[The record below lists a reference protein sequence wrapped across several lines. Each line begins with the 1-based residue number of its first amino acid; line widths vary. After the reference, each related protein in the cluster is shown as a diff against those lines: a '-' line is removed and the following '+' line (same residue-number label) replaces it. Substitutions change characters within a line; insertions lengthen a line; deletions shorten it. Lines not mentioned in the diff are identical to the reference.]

1 MFEISHSALNNNAY
15 ITISGDVTINYIQE
29 IKQKLPNPT
38 SRTILDLQNVANYDF
53 SFLQLIAYYIKIL
66 QNSGY
71 DYSIKLNKKLK
82 IDFNKLFPE
91 LENIE
96 EVGNE

>member
-1 MFEISHSALNNNAY
+1 MFDINHINSNKNLI
-15 ITISGDVTINYIQE
+15 ITITGDVSIYFIQE

-38 SRTILDLQNVANYDF
+38 TTTILDLQNVSNYDF

-66 QNSGY
+66 QNLGY
-71 DYSIKLNKKLK
+71 NYTIKSNKKLK

-96 EVGNE
+96 EVGDE